1 MTTDAKAISFYE
13 SFPGTQDMF
22 NPVALVSK
30 GGNLMANEN
39 FCKAYSL
46 KSIRYPTGG
55 TRVFRYQMQGEMQ
68 FVPYGGLRIHKVV
81 SYSSQN
87 DSTVCEYQ
95 YSGSYA
101 TEPPDFFQTSRTR

>member
-1 MTTDAKAISFYE
+1 
-13 SFPGTQDMF
+13 
-22 NPVALVSK
+22 
-30 GGNLMANEN
+30 MANEN

-101 TEPPDFFQTSRTR
+101 TEPPTFPDVANEIKLRIQTIQIYSGNIFMIYLPFPFLI